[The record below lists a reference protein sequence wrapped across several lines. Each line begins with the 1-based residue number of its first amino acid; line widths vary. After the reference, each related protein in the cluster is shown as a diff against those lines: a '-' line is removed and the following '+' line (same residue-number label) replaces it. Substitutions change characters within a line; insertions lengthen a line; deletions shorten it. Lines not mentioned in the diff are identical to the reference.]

1 MYTKQIVETLV
12 QNAIRDMLES
22 HVELMRDEGYGR
34 TSEIGDLTETI
45 REITLDY
52 VEDMMADLKFDVI
65 KEIKEIKFSA
75 KIEATLKFNQ

>member
-1 MYTKQIVETLV
+1 MYTKSIVETLV
-12 QNAIRDMLES
+12 RNAIRDMLES
-22 HVELMRDEGYGR
+22 HMELMADYKESGQ
-34 TSEIGDLTETI
+34 IGDLTETI

-75 KIEATLKFNQ
+75 KIEATLKFN